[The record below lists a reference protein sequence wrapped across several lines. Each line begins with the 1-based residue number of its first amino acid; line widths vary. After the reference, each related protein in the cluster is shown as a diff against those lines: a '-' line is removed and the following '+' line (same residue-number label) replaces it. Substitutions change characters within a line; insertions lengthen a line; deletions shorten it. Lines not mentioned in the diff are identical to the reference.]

1 MNRNF
6 DQFVTKAT
14 SLIKKFGS
22 ADFYQWAFSLLV
34 EQITC
39 INAIMLYLYDDKKN
53 LLQVEHA
60 FGFERNVRGIHSFN
74 TSEGICGKVFSSGK
88 GELILDQY
96 QLKSFAQNIEEL
108 VDIVHFDDGNISPVP
123 SSLIAVPIMLE
134 NTPVGVLVI
143 MDFSSQHLLT
153 LRHLNYAENVTKI
166 IALHRHFENINMEN
180 YDLHEELSLIKNVL
194 ERDGDMLLYAGVVSS
209 AFSSIFL
216 KGQEFDEMLKQAYS
230 YTSFPMVLYNIFLE
244 KMSCTDDTYD
254 IELPENT
261 IDMIQPHGLL
271 KKEWRCVTQ
280 RGKCLYL
287 LPVQY
292 GGTIRGI
299 LAVCSPHSQLSIKE
313 RVVLETLS
321 FYLSFVWLKKAA
333 VNERNKS
340 LKSELLTG
348 ILSGKKDD
356 TLLTK
361 AKILG
366 LTKNGKFFVIL
377 LAVPDVDN
385 HLDYCEKQEGA
396 ELLHTL
402 EDIMKARTRGII
414 IVPEYNDI
422 CIIASCNAENC
433 SNKRYANIV
442 ANVIEAITK
451 ARPDITVSGSRVYET
466 IYNVRK
472 CYWEANQ
479 CLTIIHK
486 YFIHRKSFNYLDMGA
501 LRLLLTQRRE
511 DIEAYMEDILRPIIE
526 YDKNRGTD
534 LIMTLFYYSR
544 FNKSVSY
551 VSKKLNIHTNTLYQ
565 RVKKIEEL
573 LGYSLDDPMDWFDI
587 QAASIMYGLIYT
599 DLITKL

>member
-1 MNRNF
+1 MQN
-6 DQFVTKAT
+6 
-14 SLIKKFGS
+14 FGS
-22 ADFYQWAFSLLV
+22 PDFYQQAFSLLT

-39 INAIMLYLYDDKKN
+39 INAMLLYFYDDQKN
-53 LLQVEHA
+53 ILQVKHA
-60 FGFERNVRGIHSFN
+60 FGFERNVRGMHSFN
-74 TSEGICGKVFSSGK
+74 ISEGICGKVFSSGK

-108 VDIVHFDDGNISPVP
+108 ADIVHFDDGNISPIP
-123 SSLIAVPIMLE
+123 SSLIAVPVVFE
-134 NTPVGVLVI
+134 DVPVGVLAI
-143 MDFSSQHLLT
+143 MDFSSQRLLT
-153 LRHLNYAENVTKI
+153 LRHLNYAENVAKI
-166 IALHRHFENINMEN
+166 IAVRRRFECMNIEN
-180 YDLHEELSLIKNVL
+180 SYLHEELSLIENVL
-194 ERDGDMLLYAGVVSS
+194 EREGDMFLYAGVVSS
-209 AFSSIFL
+209 TFSTIFL
-216 KGQEFDEMLKQAYS
+216 KEQEFDEMLKQAYS

-244 KMSCTDDTYD
+244 KIGCTDDTYG

-261 IDMIQPHGLL
+261 LDMIQPHGIL
-271 KKEWRCVTQ
+271 KKEWRCVAQ
-280 RGKCLYL
+280 HGKYLFL

-292 GGTIRGI
+292 GGMIRGI
-299 LAVCSPHSQLSIKE
+299 LAVSSPNSQLSKKE

-356 TLLTK
+356 TLLARVK
-361 AKILG
+361 MLG
-366 LTKNGKFFVIL
+366 LTKSGKFFVIL
-377 LAVPDVDN
+377 LSVPDTDN

-396 ELLHTL
+396 GLLHTL

-422 CIIASCNAENC
+422 CIIASCNAKNC
-433 SNKRYANIV
+433 GSRRYANIV
-442 ANVIEAITK
+442 SNVIEAIAK

-486 YFIHRKSFNYLDMGA
+486 FFIHRKSFNYLYMGA

-526 YDKNRGTD
+526 YDKSRGSD

-551 VSKKLNIHTNTLYQ
+551 VSKKLNIHVNTLYQ

-573 LGYSLDDPMDWFDI
+573 LGYSLDNPMDWFDI